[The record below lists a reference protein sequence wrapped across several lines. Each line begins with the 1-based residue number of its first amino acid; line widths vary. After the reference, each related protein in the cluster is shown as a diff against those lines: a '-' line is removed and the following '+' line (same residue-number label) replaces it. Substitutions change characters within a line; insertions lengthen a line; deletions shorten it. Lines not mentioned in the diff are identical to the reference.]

1 MLPQEVPTED
11 LVCILIF
18 ECVKAGF
25 ESRCTFVTVLKS
37 VDVMCVVLNTCKV
50 S

>member
-1 MLPQEVPTED
+1 MLRFHKKFLLKTWCVFSF
-11 LVCILIF
+11 LSVC
-18 ECVKAGF
+18 GF